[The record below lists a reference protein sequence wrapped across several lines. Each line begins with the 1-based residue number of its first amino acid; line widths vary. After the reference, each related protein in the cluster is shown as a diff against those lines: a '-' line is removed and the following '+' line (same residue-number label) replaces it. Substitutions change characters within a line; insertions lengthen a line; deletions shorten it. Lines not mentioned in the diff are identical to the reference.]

1 MVWCCVDRLVVT
13 QRCWCGVCVDRQ
25 VEEGPLVQW
34 VECLGV
40 LSTALE
46 IMQVSVRR
54 EASAEAEILLAM
66 GQ

>member
-1 MVWCCVDRLVVT
+1 M
-13 QRCWCGVCVDRQ
+13 
-25 VEEGPLVQW
+25 QW

>member
-1 MVWCCVDRLVVT
+1 MT